1 VRPTLLETVT
11 RFLFCHRNPLFHRL
25 FVRRLLLRFYDY
37 ADIDFDIHR
46 QTAAAALSLRVK
58 SIVMTRPNGLL
69 TSTSSAY
76 LSVRLLLRENVT
88 FMFSMLHLADLCPRH
103 LCLFASSAECP
114 GQKSDSPEC
123 VTRKEARLSLNST
136 DRRVTSTFTIV
147 FPLRCGTINVRLLP
161 IDCSAHRSDD
171 RFVPSNQPL
180 CVPEVYPTC
189 DQCNHR
195 IHVRIQLSPYIHVRV
210 QLSHLPLQLLGAQI
224 SNIRRMTQSSLL
236 LRDLRVRTPLNRRE
250 RVTFKANI
258 KFVRQSLTIRV
269 TNCETRNREWKAA
282 EKRKH
287 DKMLPSTIR
296 VIICNLSNCDKTNSS

>member
-1 VRPTLLETVT
+1 MIRLVRVCTSWDIIRVRICTERDTIHSPVPSRNRDALETDVAQLCYRLPFLLRWPLCRSRIRVRPTLLETVT
-11 RFLFCHRNPLFHRL
+11 RFLFCHRNPLFHHL

-58 SIVMTRPNGLL
+58 SIVMTRPSGLL

-114 GQKSDSPEC
+114 GQKSDSPEY
-123 VTRKEARLSLNST
+123 VIRKEARLSLNST

-180 CVPEVYPTC
+180 YVPEVYPTR

-195 IHVRIQLSPYIHVRV
+195 IHVRIQLSPYTCKSTTFAFTTATARSSNLEY
-210 QLSHLPLQLLGAQI
+210 QKNDTEQFATARFAGSHA
-224 SNIRRMTQSSLL
+224 
-236 LRDLRVRTPLNRRE
+236 
-250 RVTFKANI
+250 FK
-258 KFVRQSLTIRV
+258 
-269 TNCETRNREWKAA
+269 
-282 EKRKH
+282 
-287 DKMLPSTIR
+287 
-296 VIICNLSNCDKTNSS
+296 